1 MLAKQIEDNAAK
13 LENRYKR
20 AVTFEGNPKAR
31 STMNA
36 VFETADAAWR
46 GLGVIPL
53 SGLKIRKEYAA
64 FDAQKVF
71 GIKLAESK
79 DPKGCACGEILTG
92 LKIPPQCPLYK
103 KKCTPIQ
110 PIGPCMVS
118 SEGTCAAYYRYH
130 DI

>member
-1 MLAKQIEDNAAK
+1 M
-13 LENRYKR
+13 
-20 AVTFEGNPKAR
+20 
-31 STMNA
+31 
-36 VFETADAAWR
+36 
-46 GLGVIPL
+46 PL

-71 GIKLAESK
+71 EIKLAESE
-79 DPKGCACGEILTG
+79 DPKGCACGEILLG

-130 DI
+130 DT